1 MCSTNGCFRSIHNC
15 RWMLSCLKLHCR
27 SCSYWD
33 ALGEQQNFLEGVRRL
48 FSLPRAKDYNQELA
62 FENFSQF
69 SWWNMSQQIG
79 VSVPDSETLSSDKS
93 KRFTVGLISQ
103 YFLFLL
109 APFHLSLLTSL
120 FFTGIRSVS
129 LQPKSTIIL
138 LCSNYFQLRME
149 SLMVMSVQNFRRP
162 HVFPNCFKFSL
173 Q

>member
-103 YFLFLL
+103 YFFLASSLSFVALDEFVFYGNSICQLTAKKHDNPVLFK
-109 APFHLSLLTSL
+109 L
-120 FFTGIRSVS
+120 FSIKDGIVNGYVS
-129 LQPKSTIIL
+129 T
-138 LCSNYFQLRME
+138 
-149 SLMVMSVQNFRRP
+149 
-162 HVFPNCFKFSL
+162 KFSSASRFSQL
-173 Q
+173 FQV